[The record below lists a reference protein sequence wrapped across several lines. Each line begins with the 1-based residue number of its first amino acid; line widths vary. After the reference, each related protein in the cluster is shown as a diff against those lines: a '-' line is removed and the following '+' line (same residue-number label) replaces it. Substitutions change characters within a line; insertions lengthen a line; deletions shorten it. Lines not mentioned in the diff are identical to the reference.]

1 VGNREERI
9 ARNEVTAREINEQI
23 ERGHA
28 GAPAWEQVRVLCEC
42 GWLDCDRVV
51 AITIAEYEAVRAD
64 PRQFAVVRDH
74 VMPEVEVVLTEADRY
89 TVVVKREG
97 TPAAIAVQEDPR
109 S

>member
-1 VGNREERI
+1 VGSREERI

-23 ERGHA
+23 EQGHA
-28 GAPAWEQVRVLCEC
+28 GAPMEQQVRVLCEC

-74 VMPEVEVVLTEADRY
+74 VMPDVEEVLAETDRY
-89 TVVVKREG
+89 AVVSKREG
-97 TPAAIAVQEDPR
+97 TPAAVAIREDPR
-109 S
+109 T